1 MAVEMKRKYT
11 FWLGAFLLVIGL
23 TFQAAPTQAQ
33 CAMCTASVESSS
45 NESGDSIANGLNK
58 GILYLMA
65 VPYVIAGCVG
75 FFWYRYSKKK

>member
-1 MAVEMKRKYT
+1 MKTKYK
-11 FWLGAFLLVIGL
+11 FWLGGLLLVVL
-23 TFQAAPTQAQ
+23 LSFTPTISQAQ
-33 CAMCTASVESSS
+33 CAMCTASVESSK

-75 FFWYRYSKKK
+75 FFWYKYSKRK

>member
-1 MAVEMKRKYT
+1 MKSKRVL
-11 FWLGAFLLVIGL
+11 WLSSLVLVVLL
-23 TFQAAPTQAQ
+23 TFSATPVQAQ

-45 NESGDSIANGLNK
+45 NQSGDSIANGLNK

-75 FFWYRYSKKK
+75 FFWYKYSRRK

>member
-1 MAVEMKRKYT
+1 MKKNVI
-11 FWLGAFLLVIGL
+11 FWVSALLLVVFFTL
-23 TFQAAPTQAQ
+23 QPETVEAQ

-75 FFWYRYSKKK
+75 FFWYKYSRKK